1 MTLFVFAFIVILADQ
16 ALKYAVFAF
25 IENPTVVWSFLRL
38 VHVTNRGVAFGIGKD
53 IESGT
58 LGKCFFVFIS
68 VAVVAAI
75 LTLFGRYC
83 KTRPW
88 ARVSLGFI
96 VGGAVSNLVDRLM
109 FGHVRDFI
117 DFSFWPAFN
126 PADLAIC
133 VGVVVLVAG
142 MFKEERAKKS
152 SLAAAAPVN
161 PPREGGS

>member
-152 SLAAAAPVN
+152 SLAAAPPVN

>member
-38 VHVTNRGVAFGIGKD
+38 VHVTNRGVAFGIGKN

-68 VAVVAAI
+68 VAEVAAI

-126 PADLAIC
+126 AADLAIC
-133 VGVVVLVAG
+133 VGVVVLVAE